1 MNKKYLIGMPPRCG
15 KTATQEMLKQ
25 LNERAHEVKLE
36 VPVEDINVNP
46 KELLDILVKMGM
58 PVVNQVCPDCG
69 GQLRYDHE
77 TECEI
82 ILYCI
87 HCDHKIKAKKG

>member
-1 MNKKYLIGMPPRCG
+1 MNKKYLIELPPRCG
-15 KTATQEMLKQ
+15 KTATQEMLRQ
-25 LNERAHEVKLE
+25 LNEQAGEVKIE
-36 VPVEDINVNP
+36 VPIENVHVNAETLQ
-46 KELLDILVKMGM
+46 KLVM
-58 PVVNQVCPDCG
+58 PVTNLRCPDCG
-69 GQLRYDHE
+69 EQLRYDHE